1 LVEQFLLTAHTNSG
15 KIRLNKQHAFMHLA
29 GEVIMIATDTP
40 FQSFV
45 QGLIPSKDRIDPA
58 TLQHAKIWYKSFAG
72 SHAVNMADRDL
83 VEIYEDLS

>member
-1 LVEQFLLTAHTNSG
+1 
-15 KIRLNKQHAFMHLA
+15 
-29 GEVIMIATDTP
+29 MIVADTP

-45 QGLIPSKDRIDPA
+45 QGLIPSKERIDPA
-58 TLQHAKIWYKSFAG
+58 TLQHAKLWYKSFAG